1 MKKTTLLSG
10 KIAFPKLSL
19 FNKRILE
26 TRNRNNHVLPV
37 QDEDSGDRSAQAM
50 PEIGECNLG
59 KALLQFELERV
70 RFKNVA

>member
-19 FNKRILE
+19 FNNRILQRR
-26 TRNRNNHVLPV
+26 TRNNQVLPV
-37 QDEDSGDRSAQAM
+37 QDDDSGDRSAQTM

-70 RFKNVA
+70 RLKNVA